1 MKGACPGG
9 SSQTLVAP
17 HRPTRPSEF
26 GSKSST
32 LLVEGWGTGS
42 GAGRLGDLTHSPDSH
57 PGRDFSCPHR
67 APAEKPGEPPP
78 SPQLHPSLSPD
89 PSPGT
94 LPPYFF
100 STPDP
105 HRPPLRNPGCVFLT
119 LKLCHLGLLLLQ
131 RLPQG
136 HLGQRGGSEHGLL
149 SLGAGRHPRP
159 WNQRSSNPHPIH
171 FPANPLPATQPPT
184 VKKGHNL
191 PPSPGHP

>member
-42 GAGRLGDLTHSPDSH
+42 GAGRLGDLTHSPDSQ

-78 SPQLHPSLSPD
+78 FSPAPPLPVSGPLQPSPRRAESIHLADSPPTNPSTSVFTDLLLPSCLLSPPSLA
-89 PSPGT
+89 PSLLLGSSAVICSIRASCWMGVGRALCLRRQETLSSVT
-94 LPPYFF
+94 LPEAF
-100 STPDP
+100 
-105 HRPPLRNPGCVFLT
+105 
-119 LKLCHLGLLLLQ
+119 
-131 RLPQG
+131 
-136 HLGQRGGSEHGLL
+136 
-149 SLGAGRHPRP
+149 
-159 WNQRSSNPHPIH
+159 
-171 FPANPLPATQPPT
+171 
-184 VKKGHNL
+184 
-191 PPSPGHP
+191 